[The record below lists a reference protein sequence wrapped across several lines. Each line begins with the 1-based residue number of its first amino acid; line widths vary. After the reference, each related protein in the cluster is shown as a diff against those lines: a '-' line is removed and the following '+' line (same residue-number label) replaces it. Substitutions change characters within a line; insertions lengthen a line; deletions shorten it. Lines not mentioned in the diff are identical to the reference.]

1 MPVRVAVLGFG
12 VVGQAVVRR
21 IVSVPGPLELT
32 HIFNRRIAGKRVD
45 WVPAP
50 VVWTESFDEVLA
62 AEPDIVIEV
71 IGGRTPAGDYL
82 RRAIAA
88 GCHVV
93 TANKQLMAYEGPEL
107 LAMAARHDVRVGYE
121 ASVAGG
127 IPVLCAIREG
137 LSGDDLLEVSGILN
151 GTSNFVLTRM
161 AEAGLPFD
169 DVTREA
175 RERGYAEA
183 DPSDDVDGHDARA
196 KLCILV
202 RDALGLDVRPADVHT
217 ESIRPIR
224 PIDFTYAAD
233 LGCVIKQVARAVRHG
248 DGVLAWVRT
257 ALVPATSPLAHVT
270 GGQNIV
276 ILRGASG
283 NETVLGGFGAGGG
296 PTAVAVVS
304 DALSIAAGSPLTSP
318 GGRALRPAQVVTTAR
333 GAFYLRFIVRDRPG
347 VLAGITSVLAS
358 HGVNV
363 DAVLQAPGLPKDALP
378 FVVTLEDTEAES
390 VAAALDQI
398 ARLDFHVVPPL
409 ALPMVG

>member
-1 MPVRVAVLGFG
+1 MRIAVLGFG

-21 IVSVPGPLELT
+21 LVTAAGPLQLT
-32 HIFNRRIAGKRVD
+32 HVFNRRIAAKRVD
-45 WVPAP
+45 WVPGT
-50 VVWTESFDEVLA
+50 VIWTESFEEILA
-62 AEPDIVIEV
+62 ARPDVVVEV
-71 IGGRTPAGDYL
+71 MGGRTPAGDYL
-82 RRAIAA
+82 RAAIAA

-107 LAMAARHDVRVGYE
+107 LALAAEHGVRLGYE

-137 LSGDDLLEVSGILN
+137 LSGDDIQEVSGILN

-161 AEAGLPFD
+161 AEAGLAFEE
-169 DVTREA
+169 VIVEA
-175 RERGYAEA
+175 RTLGYAEA

-202 RDALGLDVRPADVHT
+202 RDALGFDVRPADVHT
-217 ESIRPIR
+217 ESIRAIKPV
-224 PIDFTYAAD
+224 DFTYAAH
-233 LGCVIKQVARAVRHG
+233 LRCVVRQVARAVRHE

-257 ALVPATSPLAHVT
+257 ALVPVTSPLARVT

-283 NETVLGGFGAGGG
+283 GETALAGFGAGGG

-304 DALSIAAGSPLTSP
+304 DVLSMAAGSTLSSP
-318 GGRALRPAQVVTTAR
+318 GGRALKPARVMSTAR

-347 VLAGITSVLAS
+347 VLAGITSLLAAN
-358 HGVNV
+358 GVNV
-363 DAVLQAPGLPKDALP
+363 DAVLQEPGLPKDALP
-378 FVVTLEDTEAES
+378 FVVTLEETEAES
-390 VAAALDQI
+390 VSAAVEQI
-398 ARLDFHVVPPL
+398 SRLDFHVVPPL
-409 ALPMVG
+409 ALPIVG